1 MENDYDI
8 IIIGCGPA
16 GMTAA
21 IYAKRAGMKCLIL
34 EKMAPG
40 GQISITPL
48 VENYT
53 GFAKID
59 GFSLGQK
66 MFEQVKSLGIDVEF
80 SAADSIELDGNVKK
94 VKTASKTYK
103 SKVVILAMGASS
115 RALGTQDEKKFIG
128 RGLSYCTVCD
138 GAFFK
143 DKKVA
148 IVGGGNTAL
157 EDIEYIYNI
166 AKQVVHINRRA
177 EFRAD
182 AQNIQNYQKLLK
194 QKNSKIIPKYGY
206 VVEKLNGD
214 KNLLS
219 IDIRNLETNKI
230 EKIELDGLFVAI
242 GRVPQT
248 EILSKELKLDE
259 NGYVIVDEQ
268 MKTNIDGVFACG
280 DITHKSLRQI
290 ATAVGDGS
298 IAGTYASLCV
308 KKMKAKKR

>member
-1 MENDYDI
+1 METDYDV

-34 EKMAPG
+34 EKMNPG
-40 GQISITPL
+40 GQMAITPM

-53 GFAKID
+53 GVEKID
-59 GFSLGQK
+59 GIGLSQK
-66 MFEQVKSLGIDVEF
+66 MFEQVKSFGVDVEF
-80 SAADSIELDGNVKK
+80 LEAHSVEVDGKIKK
-94 VKTASKTYK
+94 VQTATKTFTAP
-103 SKVVILAMGASS
+103 VIVLAMGASS
-115 RALGTQDEKKFIG
+115 RALGTQEDKQFVG
-128 RGLSYCTVCD
+128 RGLSYCAVCD

-166 AKQVVHINRRA
+166 AKEVVHINRRS

-182 AQNIQNYQKLLK
+182 DTNIQNYKKLAE
-194 QKNSKIIPKYGY
+194 QENSKIVKKYGY
-206 VVEKLNGD
+206 VVEKLYGNA
-214 KNLLS
+214 KLES
-219 IDIRNLETNKI
+219 IDIRNLETNKVENI
-230 EKIELDGLFVAI
+230 TLDGLFVSI

-248 EILSKELKLDE
+248 EILNKELTLDD
-259 NGYVIVDEQ
+259 NGYIVVNENMQ
-268 MKTNIDGVFACG
+268 TSIEGVYACG

-290 ATAVGDGS
+290 ATAVGDGA
-298 IAGTYASLCV
+298 IAGTYASV
-308 KKMKAKKR
+308 YAKKIKAENR

>member
-1 MENDYDI
+1 MENNYDI
-8 IIIGCGPA
+8 IIVGCGPA

-40 GQISITPL
+40 GQITITPM

-53 GFAKID
+53 GFSKID
-59 GFSLGQK
+59 GISLSQQ
-66 MFEQVKSLGIDVEF
+66 MFEQVKNCGIDVEF
-80 SAADSIELDGNVKK
+80 SEVHSIELESKLK
-94 VKTASKTYK
+94 TVKTANKTFV
-103 SKVVILAMGASS
+103 SPVIILAMGASS
-115 RALGTQDEKKFIG
+115 RALGTQEDKKFVG

-166 AKQVVHINRRA
+166 ASEVVHINRRS

-182 AQNIQNYQKLLK
+182 AQNINSYEKLAN
-194 QKNSKIIPKYGY
+194 QKNSKIEKKYDC
-206 VVEKLNGD
+206 VVEKLYGD
-214 KNLLS
+214 KKLES
-219 IDIRNLETNKI
+219 IDVRNIKTNKVENI
-230 EKIELDGLFVAI
+230 KLDGLFVAI

-248 EILSKELKLDE
+248 EILDKEVSLDE
-259 NGYVIVDEQ
+259 NGYILVDEKMQ
-268 MKTNIDGVFACG
+268 TSIEGVFACG

-290 ATAVGDGS
+290 ATAVGDGA
-298 IAGTYASLCV
+298 IAGTYASVC
-308 KKMKAKKR
+308 AKKYKAENR